1 MDVAEQLQLLDRRVA
16 YLEELT
22 AHKEAVTDEFSE
34 VVEFPSENPEDIA
47 NLCQWKMEK
56 WWTMYFLGATYVYIF
71 YATSQFECLNIKNSG
86 LASEYWI
93 WMCLKMW
100 YKMV

>member
-34 VVEFPSENPEDIA
+34 VVEFPK
-47 NLCQWKMEK
+47 WKPRR
-56 WWTMYFLGATYVYIF
+56 Y
-71 YATSQFECLNIKNSG
+71 SQFLPMKNGKMMNDG
-86 LASEYWI
+86 LFWG
-93 WMCLKMW
+93 
-100 YKMV
+100 

>member
-47 NLCQWKMEK
+47 NFCQWKMEK
-56 WWTMYFLGATYVYIF
+56 WWTMDFFGG
-71 YATSQFECLNIKNSG
+71 NICIHILCNQS
-86 LASEYWI
+86 I
-93 WMCLKMW
+93 WVFKH
-100 YKMV
+100 KE

>member
-34 VVEFPSENPEDIA
+34 VVEFPK
-47 NLCQWKMEK
+47 WKPRR
-56 WWTMYFLGATYVYIF
+56 Y
-71 YATSQFECLNIKNSG
+71 SQFVPMKNGKMMNDGLFGGNICIHILCNQS
-86 LASEYWI
+86 I
-93 WMCLKMW
+93 WVFKH
-100 YKMV
+100 

>member
-34 VVEFPSENPEDIA
+34 VVEFPK
-47 NLCQWKMEK
+47 WKPRR
-56 WWTMYFLGATYVYIF
+56 Y
-71 YATSQFECLNIKNSG
+71 SQFMPMKNG
-86 LASEYWI
+86 
-93 WMCLKMW
+93 KMMNDIERW
-100 YKMV
+100 TFWGQHMYTYSMQPVNLSV